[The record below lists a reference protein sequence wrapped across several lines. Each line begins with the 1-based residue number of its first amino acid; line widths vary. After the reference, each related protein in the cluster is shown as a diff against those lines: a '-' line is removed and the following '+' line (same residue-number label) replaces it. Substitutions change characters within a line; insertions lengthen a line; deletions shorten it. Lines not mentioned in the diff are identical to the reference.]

1 MLLTGYWKSVMK
13 QIVYGLLVMLVAIG
27 ISSCSAPEKL
37 GVGEQRVF
45 RITHADS
52 TGRMFSEIWTGPRL
66 ESFGVLEISSE
77 YFDRAMH
84 TSDSRFST
92 VRFSRLLEKF
102 QLKRGEDA
110 VLLNCFDDYQG
121 ILSLDDVYRYD
132 LRLATK
138 IMLASGSSK
147 PDWLNPLLILVPD
160 GQKPPFQERFMTA
173 NIREFKLVRL
183 NDYYAPLE
191 KIAGSSTKAQE
202 GLEVFKNNC
211 LFCHSLKGRGGN
223 KGARLLEEYDF
234 SYKSDQIQMRRDFRD
249 FHNKNNPDKQDV
261 EQFVT
266 QKKLGRVIDFL
277 KNFDDLKN
285 LEK

>member
-1 MLLTGYWKSVMK
+1 MK
-13 QIVYGLLVMLVAIG
+13 QIFCGFIILLLVFGFSA
-27 ISSCSAPEKL
+27 CSAPKKAE
-37 GVGEQRVF
+37 VGLQRIF
-45 RITHADS
+45 MITHADS
-52 TGRMFSEIWTGPRL
+52 AGRMFSEIWTTPKL
-66 ESFGVLEISSE
+66 ETLGMRQISSE
-77 YFDRAMH
+77 YFDRATHM
-84 TSDSRFST
+84 SDSRFS
-92 VRFSRLLEKF
+92 VISFSKLLTKF
-102 QLKRGEDA
+102 SLKHGEDA

-138 IMLASGSSK
+138 IMLASASSK

-173 NIREFKLVRL
+173 NIRELKLVRL

-211 LFCHSLKGRGGN
+211 LFCHSLNGRGGN
-223 KGARLLEEYDF
+223 KGTLLLEVYDF
-234 SYKSDQIQMRRDFRD
+234 SYKSEQMRMLEDFRD

-266 QKKLGRVIDFL
+266 YKKLNRIIDYL
-277 KNFDDLKN
+277 KNFNQLK
-285 LEK
+285 K

>member
-1 MLLTGYWKSVMK
+1 MK
-13 QIVYGLLVMLVAIG
+13 QIFYRVLVLLAGVC
-27 ISSCSAPEKL
+27 ISACSAPEKP

-52 TGRMFSEIWTGPRL
+52 SGQMFSEIWTGHKL
-66 ESFGVLEISSE
+66 DSLDFLDSLGAQQISSE
-77 YFDRAMH
+77 YFDKAMH
-84 TSDSRFST
+84 MSDSRFSA
-92 VRFSRLLEKF
+92 VSFSQLLQQFK
-102 QLKRGEDA
+102 LKRGEDA

-132 LRLATK
+132 LRLAIK

-160 GQKPPFQERFMTA
+160 GQQPPFQERFMTA
-173 NIREFKLVRL
+173 NIRELKLVRL

-223 KGARLLEEYDF
+223 KGARLLEAYDF
-234 SYKSDQIQMRRDFRD
+234 SYKSDQIRMLGDFRG
-249 FHNKNNPDKQDV
+249 FHNKDNQDKQDV
-261 EQFVT
+261 EQFIT
-266 QKKLGRVIDFL
+266 QKKLERVVDFL
-277 KNFDDLKN
+277 KSFDDLKN
-285 LEK
+285 